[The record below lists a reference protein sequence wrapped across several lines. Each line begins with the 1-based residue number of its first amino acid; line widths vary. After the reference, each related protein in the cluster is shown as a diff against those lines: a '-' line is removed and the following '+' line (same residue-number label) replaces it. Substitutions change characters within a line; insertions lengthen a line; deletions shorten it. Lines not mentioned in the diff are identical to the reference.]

1 MRRAGMEL
9 SPSSWKEDALR
20 LYDTCS
26 QFKVGSWFPRQCCRD
41 SGAGLGSSQ
50 ELEGKQFQA
59 PSSASEGRP
68 PLVSWGMPGCLS
80 DPSPHFWGVLPLPLC
95 SSSAPPHCLFL
106 TSASGE
112 GLGDS
117 SVLELV
123 TDTVGFHNVGTVLVL
138 REGHPE
144 TLHHFPFKS
153 VRMLLL
159 RYLGRCWGH
168 RPVLSEA

>member
-9 SPSSWKEDALR
+9 SPSFWKEDALR
-20 LYDTCS
+20 LYGTYS
-26 QFKVGSWFPRQCCRD
+26 QFKVGSWFPRQCCGD

-50 ELEGKQFQA
+50 EKVNSFKPLPRRRRED
-59 PSSASEGRP
+59 P

-80 DPSPHFWGVLPLPLC
+80 VTHFGGSLLC
-95 SSSAPPHCLFL
+95 SFHSSSAQPHCLFL
-106 TSASGE
+106 TCASGE
-112 GLGDS
+112 GLGAS
-117 SVLELV
+117 SVLELA

-138 REGHPE
+138 REGLPE

-153 VRMLLL
+153 VRMLLF
-159 RYLGRCWGH
+159 RCLGRRWGH

>member
-9 SPSSWKEDALR
+9 SPSFWKEDALR
-20 LYDTCS
+20 LYGTYS

-50 ELEGKQFQA
+50 EFEGKQFQA
-59 PSSASEGRP
+59 LSLASEGRP
-68 PLVSWGMPGCLS
+68 PA
-80 DPSPHFWGVLPLPLC
+80 GVLGDAWVSECHSLLGMSLLYSLY
-95 SSSAPPHCLFL
+95 SSSAQPHCLFL
-106 TSASGE
+106 TCASGE

-123 TDTVGFHNVGTVLVL
+123 TDSVGFHNVGTVLVL

-144 TLHHFPFKS
+144 TLHHLPFKS
-153 VRMLLL
+153 VRMLLF
-159 RYLGRCWGH
+159 RCLGRRWGH